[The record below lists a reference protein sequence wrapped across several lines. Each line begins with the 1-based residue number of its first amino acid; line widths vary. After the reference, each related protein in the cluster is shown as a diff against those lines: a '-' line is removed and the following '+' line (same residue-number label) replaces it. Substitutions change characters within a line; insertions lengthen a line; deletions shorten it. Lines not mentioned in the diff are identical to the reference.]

1 MVCPGSRGT
10 QSSHACGITCRTFRR
25 GRAGTVAGDLRAN
38 NTTGRAARRR
48 PGQGQGQRP
57 GAGPRST
64 GAVPPWPWP
73 WTTTTRAVVFG
84 NYFANRDGSVPQ
96 SPLLGLGEQ
105 HGPVRP
111 ARYWALLACVF
122 YQAPPPGP
130 EMTQCGSMSAVEAEL
145 SRDAVSVA
153 LVEMETEAPSTRKE
167 IAA

>member
-1 MVCPGSRGT
+1 VRSP
-10 QSSHACGITCRTFRR
+10 R
-25 GRAGTVAGDLRAN
+25 GRGRGRPRRALLFSAIILL
-38 NTTGRAARRR
+38 TATALCRKA
-48 PGQGQGQRP
+48 P
-57 GAGPRST
+57 S
-64 GAVPPWPWP
+64 
-73 WTTTTRAVVFG
+73 
-84 NYFANRDGSVPQ
+84 
-96 SPLLGLGEQ
+96 LLGLGEQ

-122 YQAPPPGP
+122 YQAPPAGP